1 MTIHFIF
8 TWIIFRRKIK
18 FILIWKNG
26 SSGQKMHSKSCS
38 FWSAKICFYFYFI
51 LDPSGGLSRWH
62 FHHQS
67 HTASMEKH
75 WRLNYSGHNAF
86 VLVTKF
92 HMSLRL
98 QSGYMWFRYHFWKCL
113 INRNLRGYDCCFP
126 AASLRE
132 TAWPQRANHMSAL
145 VLWHKTHWNK
155 GSTNGNASRSTLCTT
170 TPHRL
175 PHLWSFFPHIFQ
187 SLTSPAVPHLF
198 CCHPQ

>member
-75 WRLNYSGHNAF
+75 RRLNYSGHNAF

-98 QSGYMWFRYHFWKCL
+98 QSGYLWFQYHFWKCL
-113 INRNLRGYDCCFP
+113 INRNLWGYDS
-126 AASLRE
+126 AASQQHPCVKLHGHRE
-132 TAWPQRANHMSAL
+132 QITCQHLWVSTG
-145 VLWHKTHWNK
+145 WHKTHWNK
-155 GSTNGNASRSTLCTT
+155 GSTNGNVSRSTLSTT
-170 TPHRL
+170 THHL
-175 PHLWSFFPHIFQ
+175 PHLWSFFPTFSSH
-187 SLTSPAVPHLF
+187 
-198 CCHPQ
+198 